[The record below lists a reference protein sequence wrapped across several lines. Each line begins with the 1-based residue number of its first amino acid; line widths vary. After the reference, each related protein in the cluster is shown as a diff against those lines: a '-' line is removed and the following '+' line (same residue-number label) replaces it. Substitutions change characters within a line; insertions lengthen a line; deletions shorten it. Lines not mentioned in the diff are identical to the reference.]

1 MDELEENILDELAR
15 DLQTNP
21 PCDPQPT
28 QIHIKQPQDLSKQ
41 GDLERYINESTQK
54 SNDIIH
60 QVIKNFAVDVG
71 DDPERAAA
79 LSTLVKSNTDL
90 LKLLNDRLIK
100 EKENTVKLEIQK
112 LRHQGESMEKIIDAQ
127 KSVIMNRDEMFKE
140 LFKDSNDDDDDQNAD
155 TIDV

>member
-1 MDELEENILDELAR
+1 MDESEDILDELAR

-28 QIHIKQPQDLSKQ
+28 QIHIKQPQDLSRQ
-41 GDLERYINESTQK
+41 DDLERYVNESAQK

-60 QVIKNFAVDVG
+60 QVIKNFAADVG

-79 LSTLVKSNTDL
+79 LSNLVKSNTDL

-100 EKENTVKLEIQK
+100 EKENVVKLEIQK
-112 LRHQGESMEKIIDAQ
+112 LKQQGDTMEKIIDAQ
-127 KSVIMNRDEMFKE
+127 KSVISNRDEMFKE
-140 LFKDSNDDDDDQNAD
+140 LFKESNDGDLNSDP
-155 TIDV
+155 IDV